1 MGISMLKDA
10 SGDLLYDLESLGYG
24 SPADNMRYEL
34 AGIAGGFRSPDRFIK
49 EHPYINQ
56 YYLEP
61 LKINVNTLYE
71 P

>member
-10 SGDLLYDLESLGYG
+10 SGDLLDDLENLGYRR
-24 SPADNMRYEL
+24 PADNVRYAL

-56 YYLEP
+56 YYLKP
-61 LKINVNTLYE
+61 LEIDVNTLYE